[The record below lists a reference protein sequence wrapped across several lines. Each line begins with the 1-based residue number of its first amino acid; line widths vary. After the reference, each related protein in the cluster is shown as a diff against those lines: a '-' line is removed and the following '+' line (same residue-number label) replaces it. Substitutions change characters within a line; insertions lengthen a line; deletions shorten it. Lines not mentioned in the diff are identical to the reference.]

1 MENHEGGRGVIE
13 KVENIL
19 QLRSNKVNLDPQSLS
34 DDVVHHCFDRFSCK
48 QNIDLW
54 TTTINIELHLK
65 DEYFYDLGGKCNT
78 HKMSYPTFNIS
89 NLRFT

>member
-1 MENHEGGRGVIE
+1 MGFFQDPAQGQGAGSVVENHEGGRGVIE

-48 QNIDLW
+48 QNIDLS
-54 TTTINIELHLK
+54 TTTINSELHVK
-65 DEYFYDLGGKCNT
+65 DEYFCELEDNQ
-78 HKMSYPTFNIS
+78 
-89 NLRFT
+89 